1 MSTSHQ
7 SGEVCPRCHSDA
19 QVGAKILLIGK
30 AIPSVLFPGEE
41 RAGYRRRDQVAT
53 DECKPEELQ
62 KTPLEQF
69 AHGFYCRACGVGFVD
84 DGLLK

>member
-19 QVGAKILLIGK
+19 RVVAKLLLIGK
-30 AIPSVLFPGEE
+30 ASPSILFTEE

-53 DECKPEELQ
+53 DECKQEELQ

-69 AHGFYCRACGVGFVD
+69 VHGFYCRACGVGFVAD
-84 DGLLK
+84 RLLK